1 MAPLLREAK
10 WKEKKGNIEYK
21 TKEEVKANRKSF
33 FKKAVGIAAGV
44 SAGVVVGIL
53 DK

>member
-1 MAPLLREAK
+1 M
-10 WKEKKGNIEYK
+10 
-21 TKEEVKANRKSF
+21 EEVKANRKSF
-33 FKKAVGIAAGV
+33 FKKAAGIAAGV